1 MVGTQP
7 PQNSNKWWHLK
18 REKYRRRKKSGGF
31 FRIYLN
37 FQKSMVKKQSHSWQG
52 LCFTHKHKWVLC
64 HTCTIHSTSLHV
76 FPSNPVTPN
85 PLLLCWQTALI
96 SSELG
101 KDTLYLREKR
111 VCPQQVN
118 MQLPHPPSRQT
129 RMTLF
134 DTLPLI
140 ALWHAGRIKGG
151 IFHMQLELKIKTMK
165 CSVQR
170 KAGDQNAVMKGD

>member
-1 MVGTQP
+1 
-7 PQNSNKWWHLK
+7 
-18 REKYRRRKKSGGF
+18 
-31 FRIYLN
+31 
-37 FQKSMVKKQSHSWQG
+37 
-52 LCFTHKHKWVLC
+52 
-64 HTCTIHSTSLHV
+64 
-76 FPSNPVTPN
+76 
-85 PLLLCWQTALI
+85 
-96 SSELG
+96 
-101 KDTLYLREKR
+101 
-111 VCPQQVN
+111 

-134 DTLPLI
+134 GTLSLI